1 MKIFL
6 LYMRNI
12 SFIFIYLFIYLFI
25 YTISIVILPVTQSI
39 ATDVCQYFLLYY
51 WQMNTSCQNYFEFI
65 HFRHGEKVAGVIAGA
80 LNNSECGVGLAYEA
94 KLGGRVIDITLF
106 IT

>member
-1 MKIFL
+1 
-6 LYMRNI
+6 
-12 SFIFIYLFIYLFI
+12 
-25 YTISIVILPVTQSI
+25 
-39 ATDVCQYFLLYY
+39 
-51 WQMNTSCQNYFEFI
+51 MNTSSQNYFEFI

-80 LNNSECGVGLAYEA
+80 LNNSKCGIGLAYKA

>member
-1 MKIFL
+1 MRSSL
-6 LYMRNI
+6 LLTNEYIMR
-12 SFIFIYLFIYLFI
+12 
-25 YTISIVILPVTQSI
+25 
-39 ATDVCQYFLLYY
+39 
-51 WQMNTSCQNYFEFI
+51 NYFEFI

-94 KLGGRVIDITLF
+94 KLGGRVIDITFF

>member
-1 MKIFL
+1 
-6 LYMRNI
+6 
-12 SFIFIYLFIYLFI
+12 
-25 YTISIVILPVTQSI
+25 
-39 ATDVCQYFLLYY
+39 
-51 WQMNTSCQNYFEFI
+51 MNTSCQNYFEFI
-65 HFRHGEKVAGVIAGA
+65 PFRHGERVAGVIAGA

>member
-1 MKIFL
+1 
-6 LYMRNI
+6 
-12 SFIFIYLFIYLFI
+12 
-25 YTISIVILPVTQSI
+25 
-39 ATDVCQYFLLYY
+39 
-51 WQMNTSCQNYFEFI
+51 MNTSCQNYFEFI
-65 HFRHGEKVAGVIAGA
+65 RFRHGERVAGVIAGA